1 MEVEYEV
8 ADSNIFKVEVEYE
21 IADFSLL
28 PADEKTNSIIPHQ
41 ASPPS

>member
-1 MEVEYEV
+1 V
-8 ADSNIFKVEVEYE
+8 ADFKRLKVEVEYE
-21 IADFSLL
+21 VADFSLL